1 MKYYI
6 VVIISFPAILTGYMS
21 GTVPVEG
28 IYVGRQIARE
38 YYLEYMKNTKF
49 NYEGESNG
57 FF

>member
-6 VVIISFPAILTGYMS
+6 VAIISSPAILTGYIS
-21 GTVPVEG
+21 GTVLVEG

-49 NYEGESNG
+49 DYEGESNG